1 MQIVKLIA
9 SDFPVVRINEVQM
22 WRRQRLR
29 IIKGGHIERGFRIR
43 KWQDIFEPEKDS
55 SNLKEGNRVVLMY
68 SINMVGVQSKNKDN

>member
-29 IIKGGHIERGFRIR
+29 IMKGGHIERGFRIR
-43 KWQDIFEPEKDS
+43 KWQEIFEPEKDS
-55 SNLKEGNRVVLMY
+55 SNLKEGNRVVIMY
-68 SINMVGVQSKNKDN
+68 SVNMVEVPSKNKGN